1 MMKKAIFI
9 LNAAIIA
16 VMVSGCHVT
25 SQYAKFTSTDKL
37 YQVETGSSYETVVST
52 LGCEPYNLLCKQ
64 ADGYDIYVYKYKIVE
79 RWADPKY
86 INERGSESCGD
97 EIYKG
102 KEETAF
108 LIFKDNKLESILT
121 GEGRRNASQVVLLNN
136 TLYTISRDSKGEYV
150 LIPTSLQ
157 EPEEKGVLLDFHK
170 KK

>member
-1 MMKKAIFI
+1 MKKIYSFLGAIVI
-9 LNAAIIA
+9 AIMFTSCN
-16 VMVSGCHVT
+16 VV
-25 SQYAKFTSTDKL
+25 SQYAKFTSSDRL
-37 YQVETGSSYETVVST
+37 YQVQTGSSYETVVAT
-52 LGCEPYNLLCKQ
+52 LGCEPYNLLAKQ

-79 RWADPKY
+79 RWANPKY
-86 INERGSESCGD
+86 INERGSEAGGD
-97 EIYKG
+97 EVYKG
-102 KEETAF
+102 KEESAF